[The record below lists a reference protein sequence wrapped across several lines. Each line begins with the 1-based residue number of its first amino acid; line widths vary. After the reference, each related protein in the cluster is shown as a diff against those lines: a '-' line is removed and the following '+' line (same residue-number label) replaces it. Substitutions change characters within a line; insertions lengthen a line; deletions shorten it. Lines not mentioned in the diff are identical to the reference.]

1 MKKSVILLAIL
12 LTVIMTAGAF
22 AEGTA
27 QEDSAVP
34 ANREAVNAV
43 SMRPGRPSD
52 TAMLGTR
59 TLRLVYPH
67 MRGADIRAMQK
78 CLKRMGFN
86 CGAADGIFGEKTR
99 DSVKAF
105 QRRYGLTADGVFGRR
120 TRAILLA
127 EYNLRYGYGY

>member
-1 MKKSVILLAIL
+1 MSGMMILQPGNGAETGTMKDCNQERSRKTMKKSVILLAIL
-12 LTVIMTAGAF
+12 LTVIMTAGVF

-27 QEDSAVP
+27 QEDSAAP

-78 CLKRMGFN
+78 CLKRNM
-86 CGAADGIFGEKTR
+86 
-99 DSVKAF
+99 
-105 QRRYGLTADGVFGRR
+105 
-120 TRAILLA
+120 
-127 EYNLRYGYGY
+127 